1 MTCIIVDDEPLAREG
16 LRLKVEKVGFLT
28 LLGMFG
34 SGLAAN
40 QFLSENTVDL
50 VFLDIQMPDLTGI
63 ELLRSL
69 KNSPLV
75 IFTTAFSEHAIEG
88 FELDVV
94 DYLLKPIDI
103 QRFIKATN
111 KAQEIWKFQHQ
122 EKMPLDN
129 APIASDFIY
138 IRADRQYIKVF
149 YNDIRYIE
157 GMKNYAMIYTTTE
170 KYMTAISLQQIIQ
183 QLPITQFAR
192 ISKSYIINIH
202 FIHHILPECIVL
214 DKGKELFFGKVFQ
227 EEFIERFVKGN
238 LLERK

>member
-1 MTCIIVDDEPLAREG
+1 MTCIIVDDEPFAREG
-16 LRLKVEKVGFLT
+16 LELKVQKMGFLQ

-40 QFLSENTVDL
+40 QFLAENAVDL

-69 KNSPLV
+69 QNPPLI
-75 IFTTAFSEHAIEG
+75 IFTTAFSEYAIEG

-111 KAQEIWKFQHQ
+111 KAHEIWQLQNQ
-122 EKMPLDN
+122 EKTPLE
-129 APIASDFIY
+129 AISDFIY
-138 IRADRQYIKVF
+138 IRADRQFIKVF
-149 YNDIRYIE
+149 YKDIRYIE

-170 KYMTAISLQQIIQ
+170 KHMTAISLQQIIM
-183 QLPITQFAR
+183 QLPPTQFAR
-192 ISKSYIINIH
+192 ISKSFIINVD
-202 FIHHILPECIVL
+202 FIHHVLPESIVL
-214 DKGKELFFGKVFQ
+214 DKGKELFFGKVYQ